1 MSIRRVLH
9 KGLEI
14 NIPLSKSFDEEIE
27 LFSQGALPSDH
38 VFKLGSPSEVLKRAG
53 FPVDKIIEL
62 KGSILKTKEGRHLFS
77 ASELKGLVEELAH
90 PIAVFSYWGN
100 RGRNVIVDV
109 SKGEKKY
116 LIGVQ
121 FVDRENKPLEVSS
134 IRTVFPKDSGE
145 WLHWFEQGKG
155 LYVDKKTPAVNNP
168 TANQSR

>member
-1 MSIRRVLH
+1 MKNLPTQ
-9 KGLEI
+9 L
-14 NIPLSKSFDEEIE
+14 
-27 LFSQGALPSDH
+27 LF
-38 VFKLGSPSEVLKRAG
+38 
-53 FPVDKIIEL
+53 FPI
-62 KGSILKTKEGRHLFS
+62 G
-77 ASELKGLVEELAH
+77 
-90 PIAVFSYWGN
+90 GN

-155 LYVDKKTPAVNNP
+155 LYVDKKN
-168 TANQSR
+168 SSL